1 MRGYLCHGSHGETP
15 MTSRKKKKNLH
26 SGLEQSMET
35 FAIGIVDGDFTRN
48 VLKDPGDFLEAI
60 YGGGCNQ
67 P

>member
-15 MTSRKKKKNLH
+15 MTSRKKNLH

-35 FAIGIVDGDFTRN
+35 FAIGIVDGDFTGN

-60 YGGGCNQ
+60 YGGGCSQ